1 MAGMSE
7 IRKKRSEIAATG
19 TQLAFVHMGTEEQA
33 QKFFSKFALNGEHRV
48 SDPEQ
53 KLYKTFSLRRGKLSQ
68 LFGLKVWKREFRDRI
83 TLTYGMGKII
93 GDSFQLPGLFL
104 IHYSEI
110 LKSFRHESVADEVD
124 YVAMARNHLR

>member
-1 MAGMSE
+1 MAE

-33 QKFFSKFALNGEHRV
+33 RKFFSKFALNGEHRV

>member
-1 MAGMSE
+1 MAE

-104 IHYSEI
+104 IHHSEM

-124 YVAMARNHLR
+124 YVAMALKDLR

>member
-1 MAGMSE
+1 MAE

-83 TLTYGMGKII
+83 TLTNGMGKII